1 MLFSWVT
8 GMYCWVTDNLPAD
21 WISFKGPAGNEWVR
35 ETLTFVC
42 VCVNPSLMPSGH
54 IFGSFDNKPVGHKA
68 VSELL
73 FYGSVYRTYRQWN
86 NTVLKA
92 LFPCSESC
100 SLSDTQASTLTCKCT
115 SVPRIHSHTQATC
128 THCETN
134 EGNSSPSIPFHG
146 EACWLWRQCVFTLV
160 STLLAIFAFLSLQWV
175 CVRLLG
181 VFTYIT
187 VSQYAYVDAAAF
199 VTQLSAAVI
208 QSVSE
213 LW

>member
-92 LFPCSESC
+92 PFPCSESC

-187 VSQYAYVDAAAF
+187 VSQYAYVYAAAF

>member
-1 MLFSWVT
+1 M
-8 GMYCWVTDNLPAD
+8 GKGDTD
-21 WISFKGPAGNEWVR
+21 FC
-35 ETLTFVC
+35 VC

-92 LFPCSESC
+92 PFPCSESC

>member
-1 MLFSWVT
+1 M
-8 GMYCWVTDNLPAD
+8 GKGDTD
-21 WISFKGPAGNEWVR
+21 F
-35 ETLTFVC
+35 F

-54 IFGSFDNKPVGHKA
+54 IFGSFDNTPVGHRA

-73 FYGSVYRTYRQWN
+73 LYGSVYRTYRQWN

-92 LFPCSESC
+92 SFPFSESC

-146 EACWLWRQCVFTLV
+146 EACWLWRQCVFMLV
-160 STLLAIFAFLSLQWV
+160 STLLAIFVFLSLQWV

-187 VSQYAYVDAAAF
+187 VSQYAYADAAAF
-199 VTQLSAAVI
+199 VTQLSAVWSRVC
-208 QSVSE
+208 QSFGKLS
-213 LW
+213 

>member
-1 MLFSWVT
+1 
-8 GMYCWVTDNLPAD
+8 
-21 WISFKGPAGNEWVR
+21 
-35 ETLTFVC
+35 
-42 VCVNPSLMPSGH
+42 MPSGH

-86 NTVLKA
+86 NTVLKVP
-92 LFPCSESC
+92 FPCSESC

-187 VSQYAYVDAAAF
+187 VSQYAYVYAAAF

>member
-1 MLFSWVT
+1 M
-8 GMYCWVTDNLPAD
+8 GKGDTD
-21 WISFKGPAGNEWVR
+21 FC
-35 ETLTFVC
+35 VC

-73 FYGSVYRTYRQWN
+73 FYGSVCRTYRQWN

-92 LFPCSESC
+92 PFPCSESC

-160 STLLAIFAFLSLQWV
+160 STLLAIFVFLSLQWV

-199 VTQLSAAVI
+199 VTQLSAGVC
-208 QSVSE
+208 QSFGKLS
-213 LW
+213 

>member
-1 MLFSWVT
+1 
-8 GMYCWVTDNLPAD
+8 
-21 WISFKGPAGNEWVR
+21 
-35 ETLTFVC
+35 
-42 VCVNPSLMPSGH
+42 MPSGH

-92 LFPCSESC
+92 PFPCSESC

-160 STLLAIFAFLSLQWV
+160 SNLIGNFRIFVLAVSLCTPAGCLYLHHCVSVCICRCSCLCNAAQRCCDPE
-175 CVRLLG
+175 CVRAL
-181 VFTYIT
+181 VNFHSKT
-187 VSQYAYVDAAAF
+187 
-199 VTQLSAAVI
+199 
-208 QSVSE
+208 E
-213 LW
+213 R